1 MGEPFKTHQTQW
13 MTTYAVPLFCQGRVQ
28 RGAEQSYLV
37 DLQRNDSDGG
47 HQCGPSTSYSPVDW
61 QPCK

>member
-47 HQCGPSTSYSPVDW
+47 HQCGPSTSYST
-61 QPCK
+61 